1 MNGRTEPAPV
11 HVAVAEDVAVTHG
24 YDQVIILSR
33 LPSQPGFPDGKEW
46 ITTWGRSPQDKQA
59 AAVIGKA
66 LREGVVAPLEEL
78 RGLLREAHMH
88 LPRIGLS
95 PRSTKLRQDLLKRIE
110 AVLEPVKL
118 ETPPPDIR
126 PDPDQP

>member
-33 LPSQPGFPDGKEW
+33 LPSQPGFPGGKEW
-46 ITTWGRSPQDKQA
+46 VTTWGRYPEDKQA

-66 LREGVVAPLEEL
+66 LREGVAAPLEEL
-78 RGLLREAHMH
+78 RGLLRET
-88 LPRIGLS
+88 LPLLPGFGVGN
-95 PRSTKLRQDLLKRIE
+95 RSAAVRNALIKRIE
-110 AVLEPVKL
+110 AALAPVKL
-118 ETPPPDIR
+118 EIPGSEAYGDK
-126 PDPDQP
+126 QS

>member
-1 MNGRTEPAPV
+1 MSTRPAPVPV

-33 LPSQPGFPDGKEW
+33 LPSQPGFPGGKEW
-46 ITTWGRSPQDKQA
+46 VTTWGRSPQDKQA

-66 LREGVVAPLEEL
+66 LREGVAAPLEEL
-78 RGLLREAHMH
+78 RGLLREAYEG
-88 LPRIGLS
+88 LPRIEMS
-95 PRSTKLRQDLLKRIE
+95 AWATERREDLLRRIE
-110 AVLEPVKL
+110 AALEPVKL
-118 ETPPPDIR
+118 ETPPRDVH

>member
-1 MNGRTEPAPV
+1 MNGRTAPAPV

-33 LPSQPGFPDGKEW
+33 LPSQPGFPDGAEW
-46 ITTWGRSPQDKQA
+46 ITTWGRYPEDKQA

-66 LREGVVAPLEEL
+66 IREGVVAPLEEL
-78 RGLLREAHMH
+78 RGLLREA
-88 LPRIGLS
+88 LPLLPGFGIGSRSAAKRQALVERI
-95 PRSTKLRQDLLKRIE
+95 Q

-118 ETPPPDIR
+118 ETIPRDAH
-126 PDPDQP
+126 PDPDRS